1 MDWNENVNRR
11 HTSESKVRDLRR
23 PDRRTALKVLVKKS
37 FLFVDLLWKMYVT
50 KNQEDLHPRVDTVE
64 TEGDRDEDIIADG
77 LLQPLDSDDEA
88 DD

>member
-1 MDWNENVNRR
+1 MENVC
-11 HTSESKVRDLRR
+11 HQEPGGFTVSKITQLY
-23 PDRRTALKVLVKKS
+23 TH
-37 FLFVDLLWKMYVT
+37 LLCSSPS
-50 KNQEDLHPRVDTVE
+50 PRVDTVE